1 MKQFLNWTF
10 SVQEINKEKM
20 LQFVWHLFG
29 NLFPL
34 ILGLIIF
41 ALPEIKWLGG
51 KAFIQ
56 DGQFYIY
63 SVTLLASALYIF
75 WSFKIENLDRF
86 AILSYSSLAV
96 SFLTSLFYA
105 LLLVGVIKDYYTI
118 RFTSIIAFV
127 LSVFLYYKSIIINP
141 QVDVQKTQMDN
152 IQDIANNLK

>member
-1 MKQFLNWTF
+1 MQFLKKIKYSIGKMKQFLNWTF

-75 WSFKIENLDRF
+75 WSFKIENLDR
-86 AILSYSSLAV
+86 LPSY
-96 SFLTSLFYA
+96 LT
-105 LLLVGVIKDYYTI
+105 
-118 RFTSIIAFV
+118 V
-127 LSVFLYYKSIIINP
+127 L
-141 QVDVQKTQMDN
+141 
-152 IQDIANNLK
+152 

>member
-1 MKQFLNWTF
+1 MRFLNWAL
-10 SVQEINKEKM
+10 SLKEVNKEKI
-20 LQFVWHLFG
+20 LQFIWHLFG

-41 ALPEIKWLGG
+41 ALPDIKWLGA

-86 AILSYSSLAV
+86 ALLSYGSVAIGG
-96 SFLTSLFYA
+96 LTSLFYA
-105 LLLVGVIKDYYTI
+105 FLLVGVINDYDTI
-118 RFTSIIAFV
+118 SSTSLIAFA
-127 LSVFLYYKSIIINP
+127 LSVFIYYKSIVINP
-141 QVDVQKTQMDN
+141 QVDVQK
-152 IQDIANNLK
+152 IQRDKIQEIAANLG